1 MSSEQPF
8 EGNSQNVEIPE
19 ILLGINIR
27 ELEINGV
34 HSQVFNNIVKYNTA
48 SKDMF
53 GSFLQSLQM
62 DVNLMEAFV
71 NNKEDWQK
79 PADLIELEDKIA
91 NISED
96 ECF

>member
-19 ILLGINIR
+19 VLLGINIR
-27 ELEINGV
+27 ELEIDGV

-48 SKDMF
+48 SKDHVGML
-53 GSFLQSLQM
+53 LQSLQM
-62 DVNLMEAFV
+62 DVSLMEASV
-71 NNKEDWQK
+71 NNKEDGQK

-91 NISED
+91 NNSED